1 MTAIDILVLHKAG
14 PAALGLAIDA
24 LDTAN
29 RIAPHVG
36 AEPIPWRALTVG
48 GSCVELRDGITLP
61 AQPIAASRP
70 RDVVVVLGIGAA
82 GPEEIEQRLA
92 EADARE
98 AALWLRAAY
107 RRGSVL
113 AAACTGV
120 FLLGDAGALDGRRCT
135 ATW

>member
-29 RIAPHVG
+29 RIAPH
-36 AEPIPWRALTVG
+36 RH
-48 GSCVELRDGITLP
+48 GITLP

-98 AALWLRAAY
+98 AALWLRAAH

>member
-29 RIAPHVG
+29 RIAPHVD

-48 GSCVELRDGITLP
+48 GSCVELRHGITLR

-82 GPEEIEQRLA
+82 
-92 EADARE
+92 
-98 AALWLRAAY
+98 
-107 RRGSVL
+107 
-113 AAACTGV
+113 
-120 FLLGDAGALDGRRCT
+120 
-135 ATW
+135 